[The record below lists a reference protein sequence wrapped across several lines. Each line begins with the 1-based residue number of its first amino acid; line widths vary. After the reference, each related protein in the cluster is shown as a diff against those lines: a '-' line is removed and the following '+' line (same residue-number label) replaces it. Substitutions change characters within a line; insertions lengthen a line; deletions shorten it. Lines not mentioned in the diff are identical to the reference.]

1 MEMCLP
7 MEESERSGARRNMF
21 EQSLREWRTRRGMS
35 QMALAL
41 AAEVSPRHLSFL
53 ESARARPSVAM
64 VTRLSEA
71 LDLPLRERNGLLVAA
86 GFAPQFGDSD
96 WLSPQMAEVRHA
108 AQLLLAAHAPHPAL
122 VLDAAFF
129 ILDANEAA
137 YGLIGGKPPE
147 GAALN
152 LGDLVFGPG
161 PIRDAIVNWSEVATY
176 LLHRLREATRRHGP
190 HSEPA
195 KVLARARRQPGV
207 MELERA
213 HAAARGTVL
222 LPLDFRIDGEVTR
235 WFTTVTSFGGP
246 QDALAEE
253 ITIEQFHPVTAA
265 DQSA

>member
-1 MEMCLP
+1 
-7 MEESERSGARRNMF
+7 MF
-21 EQSLREWRTRRGMS
+21 ERTLREWRTRRGMS

-41 AAEVSPRHLSFL
+41 AADVSPRHLSFL
-53 ESARARPSVAM
+53 ESARARPSASM
-64 VTRLSEA
+64 VMRLCEA

-108 AQLLLAAHAPHPAL
+108 AQLLLAAHTPRPAL

-129 ILDANEAA
+129 ILDANESA
-137 YGLIGGKPPE
+137 YRLIGGRPPE
-147 GAALN
+147 AARLN

-161 PIRDAIVNWSEVATY
+161 PIRNAIVNWSEVANY
-176 LLHRLREATRRHGP
+176 LLHRLREATQRHGP

-195 KVLARARRQPGV
+195 KVLARARRQSGV
-207 MELERA
+207 VELERGYI
-213 HAAARGTVL
+213 AARGTVL
-222 LPLDFRIDGEVTR
+222 LPLEFRIDGEVTR

-253 ITIEQFHPVTAA
+253 ITIEQFHPVAAA